1 MKMLNNRILG
11 KTVLSGL
18 SKYSVNVGNI
28 FGIKKALSN
37 NSQFSNYFSSN
48 CEGLKISALSYSLF
62 GQRKTYFH
70 LLKLK
75 RAHSTLLHF
84 DSEKVEKYLKNI
96 NEDILH
102 TQFNFTRDQPVFDL
116 LKDKALYEENL
127 QQTIELKGSLEQL
140 KSLKES
146 EGK

>member
-1 MKMLNNRILG
+1 MTMLNNHILG
-11 KTVLSGL
+11 KRIFRGL
-18 SKYSVNVGNI
+18 IKYSLNFGNP
-28 FGIKKALSN
+28 FGKHKTLTN
-37 NSQFSNYFSSN
+37 DLQFSNYFSSN
-48 CEGLKISALSYSLF
+48 CSGLKISAKSYSLF
-62 GQRKTYFH
+62 RQHKTYFQ
-70 LLKLK
+70 LLE
-75 RAHSTLLHF
+75 RTHSTLLQF

-102 TQFNFTRDQPVFDL
+102 TQFKLTRDEPVFDL

-146 EGK
+146 EGQ